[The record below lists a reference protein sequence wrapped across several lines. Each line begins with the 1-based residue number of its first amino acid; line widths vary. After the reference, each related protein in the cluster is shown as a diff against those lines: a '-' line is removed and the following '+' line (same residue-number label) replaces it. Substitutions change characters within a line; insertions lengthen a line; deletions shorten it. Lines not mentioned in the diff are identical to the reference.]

1 MLFRSDT
8 EEKGHV
14 DAAKAGRAGP
24 ARKPRRNDNMKG
36 DKAIISSATKM
47 KEAFAAVYEAYD
59 EDIESKVSDKHGL
72 NAAHH
77 KSSDDHHAV
86 AVEPDHRGGKM
97 GKSSLGDHDT
107 HTHHI
112 ILHPDNKE
120 THVKLPSG
128 KKASADHVAKQ
139 APKAPAS
146 IHKAVANYH
155 NMGE

>member
-1 MLFRSDT
+1 MKTFFQLR
-8 EEKGHV
+8 EELEKI
-14 DAAKAGRAGP
+14 
-24 ARKPRRNDNMKG
+24 N
-36 DKAIISSATKM
+36 
-47 KEAFAAVYEAYD
+47 EAYD

-77 KSSDDHHAV
+77 KSSDGHHAV